1 MTFQSLAPKQ
11 IEAIEAEVKMML
23 HASRDCYRNQGKDSK
38 KYPFWVNDGYYG
50 EAAGIFR
57 TLQIF
62 GYGKF
67 DAVNIP
73 AERTNLSWW
82 FAELQQE
89 VLKEENFDGNG
100 QCDHCVQKYGK
111 DDAGRRREDLIGV

>member
-1 MTFQSLAPKQ
+1 MRFKTLTSKQ
-11 IEAIEAEVKMML
+11 IDAIEAEVKMML

-38 KYPFWVNDGYYG
+38 KYPFWVMDGYYG

-67 DAVNIP
+67 GAVNIP

-89 VLKEENFDGNG
+89 VLREENWNG
-100 QCDHCVQKYGK
+100 SGECDYCLRVYGK
-111 DDAGRRREDLIGV
+111 DDAARQRLDI